1 MGDSMRRR
9 DLIALLSGAAIAM
22 PRAARAQ
29 PPTIRVIG
37 FLSSRSPGESAALTA
52 AVRQGLG
59 QSGYIEG
66 KNLTIEYR
74 WAEGH
79 YDRLP
84 TLASD
89 LVSRG
94 VAVIVAG
101 GGAVSASAAKGAT
114 SSIPIVFV
122 SGADPVKYGLVSSL
136 GRPGGNAT
144 GVTMFVGE
152 LSLKRLQL
160 LRELVPQAPLI
171 GVLINQNSLE
181 ADAQSKNMQAA
192 ASSIGQPIQIAYA
205 GSDAE
210 FDVVLAT
217 LAQSRVRALL
227 IDNDPFY
234 DSKRDR
240 LVALA
245 ARYKIPTIYVW
256 RDSVAAGGLVSYGAS
271 LVDSYRQAGDYA
283 GKILNG
289 AKPADLPVMQPTK
302 FELVINLKTAKA
314 LGLTIPPSVLARA
327 DEVIQ

>member
-1 MGDSMRRR
+1 MNRR
-9 DLIALLSGAAIAM
+9 DLIALLGGAAIAI
-22 PRAARAQ
+22 PCDARGQHSAM
-29 PPTIRVIG
+29 RVIG
-37 FLSSRSPGESAALTA
+37 FLSSRSPDESAALME
-52 AVRQGLG
+52 AVRKGLG

-66 KNLTIEYR
+66 QNLTIEYR

-79 YDRLP
+79 YDRLAA
-84 TLASD
+84 LASD
-89 LVSRG
+89 LVHRG
-94 VAVIVAG
+94 VSVIVAG

-160 LRELVPQAPLI
+160 LRELLPQAKLI

-181 ADAQSKNMQAA
+181 ADAQSKNMKAA
-192 ASSIGQPIQIAYA
+192 AGLTGQQIQITYA
-205 GSDAE
+205 GSEGE
-210 FDVVLAT
+210 FDAAFAT
-217 LAQSRVRALL
+217 LAQSGARALL

-245 ARYKIPTIYVW
+245 AKYKLPTIYVW
-256 RDSVAAGGLVSYGAS
+256 RDSVAAGGLMSYGAS
-271 LVDSYRQAGDYA
+271 LADSYRQAGDYA

-289 AKPADLPVMQPTK
+289 AKPADLPVIQPTK

-314 LGLTIPPSVLARA
+314 LDLTIPQSLFVRA

>member
-1 MGDSMRRR
+1 MTVSRT
-9 DLIALLSGAAIAM
+9 LLTVILAVGLLAAPLAAHAQQPAM
-22 PRAARAQ
+22 
-29 PPTIRVIG
+29 RVIG
-37 FLSSRSPGESAALTA
+37 FLSSRSPDESAALVE
-52 AVRQGLG
+52 AVRRGLG
-59 QSGYIEG
+59 ETGHVDG

-84 TLASD
+84 ALASD
-89 LVSRG
+89 LVSRK

-101 GGAVSASAAKGAT
+101 GGAVSANAAKGAT
-114 SSIPIVFV
+114 SNIPIVFV
-122 SGADPVKYGLVSSL
+122 SGADPVRYGLVANL

-152 LSLKRLQL
+152 LSLKRLEL
-160 LRELVPQAPLI
+160 LRELVPHVGLI
-171 GVLINQNSLE
+171 GVLINHKSLE

-192 ASSIGQPIQIAYA
+192 ADSIRQKIRIVNA
-205 GSDAE
+205 GSEEE
-210 FDVVLAT
+210 FGPAFAKLS
-217 LAQSRVRALL
+217 QSRVGALL

-234 DSKRDR
+234 DSKRDK

-256 RDSVAAGGLVSYGAS
+256 RDSVVAGGLVSYGAS
-271 LVDSYRQAGDYA
+271 LVDSYRQVGNYA

-289 AKPADLPVMQPTK
+289 SKPGDLPVLQPIK

-314 LGLTIPPSVLARA
+314 LGLTIPQSLLGRA
-327 DEVIQ
+327 DEIIQ